1 MKEAALSRWLYA
13 LGTVM
18 LAGTAAHGQRA
29 DLPVP
34 ELVAAALD
42 NHPTVLAASA
52 RLDAARAQADMLRA
66 GPHEITVEGGYAR
79 RSIEME
85 GRFGEFDAT
94 ISRPIRLPGK
104 AALDRR
110 AGGLVID
117 AARNRLADARHAM
130 ALTLGRLWYDW
141 LTATALA
148 RTDAE
153 AVANL
158 EQARAGVSR
167 QIALRDAAPLDGDR
181 AGSALA
187 MAKAQLA
194 ESRARAAAARAVL
207 AASFPELPLPVDPP
221 ALAEPT
227 ARADGLPALRDRV
240 VAESHAIAAARAE
253 AGRHVVL
260 ADRARAD
267 RVADPSLGIRLFSER
282 GGMEKGAG
290 LVASIPIG
298 GRHRAAAVDDAAAAT
313 RSVALE
319 LAATER
325 EVEAEAS
332 AALSNARMLLDV
344 WKEVAEA
351 ATQAEAV
358 AGRTARG
365 RALGAI
371 DLADQLYA
379 ERQAREARRAE
390 IAARGEALRAMLR
403 LEVNAHV
410 LWAAEAG

>member
-1 MKEAALSRWLYA
+1 MRGSARLGWVGALSAVL
-13 LGTVM
+13 
-18 LAGTAAHGQRA
+18 LASAAAHGQRT

-42 NHPTVLAASA
+42 NHPTVLAAAA

-110 AGGLVID
+110 AGGLIVD
-117 AARNRLADARHAM
+117 VARNRLADVRHAM
-130 ALTLGRLWYDW
+130 ALTLGRQWYDW

-158 EQARAGVSR
+158 EQALAAVSR
-167 QIALRDAAPLDGDR
+167 QIALRDAAALDGER
-181 AGSALA
+181 ARSALA
-187 MAKAQLA
+187 LARAQMA

-221 ALAEPT
+221 VLAEP
-227 ARADGLPALRDRV
+227 AAFADGLPALRDRAV
-240 VAESHAIAAARAE
+240 TESHAIAAARAE
-253 AGRHVVL
+253 AGRHAVL

-298 GRHRAAAVDDAAAAT
+298 GRHRAAAVDDAAAAA

-319 LAATER
+319 LTATER
-325 EVEAEAS
+325 EVEAAAS

-344 WKEVAEA
+344 WRDIAEA
-351 ATQAEAV
+351 AAQAQAV
-358 AGRTARG
+358 ADRTVRG

-390 IAARGEALRAMLR
+390 ITARGEALRAMLR
-403 LEVNAHV
+403 LEVDAHM
-410 LWAAEAG
+410 LWAAQAG